1 MSLVRLKEM
10 SKIYNEDTLPVTA
23 VNAISLEIKR
33 GEFIAL
39 VGPSGSG
46 KTSTLNII
54 GALDKASKGIV
65 EVDGNNLSQL
75 TKKQLSDLR
84 RNKIGFVFQSF
95 NLIPVLTAVENAEFT
110 LSLQGVEKN
119 KRRKKALQALKD
131 VGLEGLGDRRPYE
144 LSGGQQQRVAIARA
158 IAPEP
163 DIILADEPTAN
174 LDSKT
179 SMDLLELMKKL
190 NKEKKITFVFS
201 THDSQVMEAVN
212 RVVNIKDG
220 CITGESIK

>member
-1 MSLVRLKEM
+1 MSLVRLKDM

-65 EVDGNNLSQL
+65 EIDGNNLSQL

-119 KRRKKALQALKD
+119 KRRKKRSRL
-131 VGLEGLGDRRPYE
+131 
-144 LSGGQQQRVAIARA
+144 
-158 IAPEP
+158 
-163 DIILADEPTAN
+163 
-174 LDSKT
+174 
-179 SMDLLELMKKL
+179 
-190 NKEKKITFVFS
+190 
-201 THDSQVMEAVN
+201 
-212 RVVNIKDG
+212 
-220 CITGESIK
+220 